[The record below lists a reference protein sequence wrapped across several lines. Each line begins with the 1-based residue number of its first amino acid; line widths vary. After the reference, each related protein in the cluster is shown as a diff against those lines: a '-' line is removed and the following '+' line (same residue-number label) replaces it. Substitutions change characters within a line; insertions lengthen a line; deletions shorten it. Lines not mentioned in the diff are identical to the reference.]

1 MNRSFKMAMFSRNA
15 DDIQG
20 DVEAQIAAL
29 RKEISKISAS
39 LSDLGSERFDEMKRS
54 ASRQARYAA
63 DTAKENPVATVAIIA
78 AAALLLGLFSRR

>member
-1 MNRSFKMAMFSRNA
+1 MAIFSRNT

-29 RKEISKISAS
+29 RREISKLSAS
-39 LSDLGSERFDEMKRS
+39 LSDLSSERFDDIKRT

-63 DTAKENPVATVAIIA
+63 DTAKENPVATVALVA
-78 AAALLLGLFSRR
+78 AAALLIGLFSRR

>member
-1 MNRSFKMAMFSRNA
+1 MAMFSKNA

-39 LSDLGSERFDEMKRS
+39 LSDLSGERFDEVKRM
-54 ASRQARYAA
+54 ATKQAKYAA
-63 DTAKENPVATVAIIA
+63 ATARENPVATIAIIA
-78 AAALLLGLFSRR
+78 GAAVLVGLLARR